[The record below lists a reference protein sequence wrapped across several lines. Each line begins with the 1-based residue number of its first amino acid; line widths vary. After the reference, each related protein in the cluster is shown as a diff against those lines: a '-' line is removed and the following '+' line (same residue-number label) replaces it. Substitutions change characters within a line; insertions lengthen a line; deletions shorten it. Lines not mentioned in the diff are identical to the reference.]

1 MSDVTITP
9 VHTWHQRRALLTFP
23 WRVYK
28 DDPIWVPP
36 LLPERAKVIDP
47 QRGAFFEHGEADFF
61 TALRD
66 GRVVGTVC
74 AAEDRFYNQNMHRK
88 VCMIGFLEY
97 LEDYEVFSALIERAI
112 RWARQHGLNALMG
125 PFNLDYEDSY
135 GVLVRGRD
143 RPPTMLC
150 GHTPPYY
157 QDFMGRYGFIPAR
170 AANLAFAIGALETP
184 EIQRLARIAD
194 GIRKRGKIS
203 VRSANLEDWQGE
215 IDRVHYLL
223 NHCFTWT
230 DDPMPWS
237 REAVESLV
245 APLRQIADPELA
257 LFAEV
262 DDKAVGIFLGV
273 PNLNEVLIHVNGLR
287 YPWDYLRLLRYMRL
301 KPKCLAIKSVL
312 VLPEYQKHGASVLL
326 FDEMR
331 KRAIAKGYTWADL
344 SITSEDNP
352 DTPQLAL
359 RMGAVEYKRWQVYA
373 LPFDI

>member
-1 MSDVTITP
+1 
-9 VHTWHQRRALLTFP
+9 
-23 WRVYK
+23 
-28 DDPIWVPP
+28 
-36 LLPERAKVIDP
+36 
-47 QRGAFFEHGEADFF
+47 
-61 TALRD
+61 
-66 GRVVGTVC
+66 
-74 AAEDRFYNQNMHRK
+74 
-88 VCMIGFLEY
+88 
-97 LEDYEVFSALIERAI
+97 
-112 RWARQHGLNALMG
+112 
-125 PFNLDYEDSY
+125 
-135 GVLVRGRD
+135 
-143 RPPTMLC
+143 
-150 GHTPPYY
+150 
-157 QDFMGRYGFIPAR
+157 
-170 AANLAFAIGALETP
+170 
-184 EIQRLARIAD
+184 
-194 GIRKRGKIS
+194 
-203 VRSANLEDWQGE
+203 
-215 IDRVHYLL
+215 
-223 NHCFTWT
+223 
-230 DDPMPWS
+230 MPWS